1 LVAGGSLAIREWRMY
16 ACFGVLKPQDVV
28 VADQTRRIRRGV
40 HPSKEGCIAQRL
52 PPNEPD
58 SSNSSLDRSEI
69 NQ

>member
-52 PPNEPD
+52 PPK
-58 SSNSSLDRSEI
+58 
-69 NQ
+69 